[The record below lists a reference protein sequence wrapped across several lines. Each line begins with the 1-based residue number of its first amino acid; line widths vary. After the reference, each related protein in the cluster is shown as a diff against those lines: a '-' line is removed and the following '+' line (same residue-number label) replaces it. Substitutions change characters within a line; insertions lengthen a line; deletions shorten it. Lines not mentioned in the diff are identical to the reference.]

1 MSDFTLTIKKNDI
14 YEEVAK
20 TTAYIGKKTTVEDGK
35 SAFDQIFVTEADLA
49 MIERFFNE
57 SLDALRNVLK
67 RFISGGSGVDGTI
80 NWELEMTSRF
90 DENLLS
96 SINSSANS
104 FLVNSIIGKWCEIAA
119 NEKAKEYADNAVAL
133 LLDIKDKAFYKK
145 NRHEQKYHSMARKSL
160 TITLY
165 MSELIYDFQNK
176 AFLTGRSRRAASM
189 DAEAASNIQA
199 SDDDEDKNQALRSIQ
214 NAYSQLLVE
223 LSESVQTDT
232 GTTASN
238 ELISGDTNIT
248 INLSLPSN
256 YPLALKDALTS
267 SIHDYI
273 INKAL
278 MDWFIITNPNES
290 KTYSELSIA
299 AIKNLHETFNRRE
312 RPSRT
317 APNE

>member
-1 MSDFTLTIKKNDI
+1 
-14 YEEVAK
+14 
-20 TTAYIGKKTTVEDGK
+20 
-35 SAFDQIFVTEADLA
+35 
-49 MIERFFNE
+49 
-57 SLDALRNVLK
+57 
-67 RFISGGSGVDGTI
+67 
-80 NWELEMTSRF
+80 
-90 DENLLS
+90 
-96 SINSSANS
+96 
-104 FLVNSIIGKWCEIAA
+104 
-119 NEKAKEYADNAVAL
+119 
-133 LLDIKDKAFYKK
+133 
-145 NRHEQKYHSMARKSL
+145 
-160 TITLY
+160 
-165 MSELIYDFQNK
+165 
-176 AFLTGRSRRAASM
+176 M
-189 DAEAASNIQA
+189 DSEAASNIQA

-223 LSESVQTDT
+223 LSESVSISD

-238 ELISGDTNIT
+238 ELIDGNTNIVFS
-248 INLSLPSN
+248 LSIPSN

-290 KTYSELSIA
+290 KTYAELSVA

>member
-1 MSDFTLTIKKNDI
+1 
-14 YEEVAK
+14 
-20 TTAYIGKKTTVEDGK
+20 
-35 SAFDQIFVTEADLA
+35 
-49 MIERFFNE
+49 
-57 SLDALRNVLK
+57 
-67 RFISGGSGVDGTI
+67 
-80 NWELEMTSRF
+80 
-90 DENLLS
+90 
-96 SINSSANS
+96 
-104 FLVNSIIGKWCEIAA
+104 
-119 NEKAKEYADNAVAL
+119 
-133 LLDIKDKAFYKK
+133 
-145 NRHEQKYHSMARKSL
+145 MARKDL

-176 AFLTGRSRRAASM
+176 VFLTGRSRRAADM
-189 DAEAASNIQA
+189 DAEAVSSIQA
-199 SDDDEDKNQALRSIQ
+199 SDDEEDKNQALRSIQ

-223 LSESVQTDT
+223 LSESVRTGS

-238 ELISGDTNIT
+238 ELIDGDTNIT

-278 MDWFIITNPNES
+278 MDWFVITNPNEA
-290 KTYSELSIA
+290 KTYSELSVT

>member
-1 MSDFTLTIKKNDI
+1 
-14 YEEVAK
+14 
-20 TTAYIGKKTTVEDGK
+20 
-35 SAFDQIFVTEADLA
+35 
-49 MIERFFNE
+49 
-57 SLDALRNVLK
+57 
-67 RFISGGSGVDGTI
+67 
-80 NWELEMTSRF
+80 
-90 DENLLS
+90 
-96 SINSSANS
+96 
-104 FLVNSIIGKWCEIAA
+104 
-119 NEKAKEYADNAVAL
+119 
-133 LLDIKDKAFYKK
+133 
-145 NRHEQKYHSMARKSL
+145 MARKDL

-176 AFLTGRSRRAASM
+176 AFLTGRSRIAADM
-189 DAEAASNIQA
+189 DSEAASNIQA
-199 SDDDEDKNQALRSIQ
+199 SDDEEDKNQALRSIQ

-223 LSESVQTDT
+223 LSESVRTGS

-238 ELISGDTNIT
+238 ELIDGDTNIT
-248 INLSLPSN
+248 INLSIPSN

-278 MDWFIITNPNES
+278 MDWFVITNPNEA
-290 KTYSELSIA
+290 KTYSELSVT

>member
-1 MSDFTLTIKKNDI
+1 
-14 YEEVAK
+14 
-20 TTAYIGKKTTVEDGK
+20 
-35 SAFDQIFVTEADLA
+35 
-49 MIERFFNE
+49 
-57 SLDALRNVLK
+57 
-67 RFISGGSGVDGTI
+67 
-80 NWELEMTSRF
+80 
-90 DENLLS
+90 
-96 SINSSANS
+96 
-104 FLVNSIIGKWCEIAA
+104 
-119 NEKAKEYADNAVAL
+119 
-133 LLDIKDKAFYKK
+133 
-145 NRHEQKYHSMARKSL
+145 MARKSL

-223 LSESVQTDT
+223 LSESVKTETD
-232 GTTASN
+232 TTASN
-238 ELISGDTNIT
+238 ELINDSTNIV

-278 MDWFIITNPNES
+278 MDWFIITNPDES
-290 KTYSELSIA
+290 ETYSKLSIA
-299 AIKNLHETFNRRE
+299 AINNLHETFNRRE

>member
-1 MSDFTLTIKKNDI
+1 
-14 YEEVAK
+14 
-20 TTAYIGKKTTVEDGK
+20 
-35 SAFDQIFVTEADLA
+35 
-49 MIERFFNE
+49 
-57 SLDALRNVLK
+57 
-67 RFISGGSGVDGTI
+67 
-80 NWELEMTSRF
+80 
-90 DENLLS
+90 
-96 SINSSANS
+96 
-104 FLVNSIIGKWCEIAA
+104 
-119 NEKAKEYADNAVAL
+119 
-133 LLDIKDKAFYKK
+133 
-145 NRHEQKYHSMARKSL
+145 MARKDL
-160 TITLY
+160 TVTLY

-176 AFLTGRSRRAASM
+176 TFLTGRSRRAVDM
-189 DAEAASNIQA
+189 DSEAASNIQA
-199 SDDDEDKNQALRSIQ
+199 SDDEEDKNQALRSIQ

-223 LSESVQTDT
+223 LSESVRTGS

-238 ELISGDTNIT
+238 ELIDGDTNIT

-278 MDWFIITNPNES
+278 MDWFVITNPNEA
-290 KTYSELSIA
+290 KTYSELSVT

>member
-1 MSDFTLTIKKNDI
+1 MQITLLHYCSTLRTKRSIKRNR
-14 YEEVAK
+14 YEL
-20 TTAYIGKKTTVEDGK
+20 
-35 SAFDQIFVTEADLA
+35 Q
-49 MIERFFNE
+49 
-57 SLDALRNVLK
+57 
-67 RFISGGSGVDGTI
+67 
-80 NWELEMTSRF
+80 
-90 DENLLS
+90 
-96 SINSSANS
+96 
-104 FLVNSIIGKWCEIAA
+104 
-119 NEKAKEYADNAVAL
+119 
-133 LLDIKDKAFYKK
+133 
-145 NRHEQKYHSMARKSL
+145 YHSMARKSI

-176 AFLTGRSRRAASM
+176 AFLTGRSRRAADM
-189 DAEAASNIQA
+189 DAEAASNILA

-214 NAYSQLLVE
+214 NAYYQLLVE
-223 LSESVQTDT
+223 LSESVRTDA

-299 AIKNLHETFNRRE
+299 AIKNLHESFNRRE
-312 RPSRT
+312 RPIRT
-317 APNE
+317 APNV

>member
-1 MSDFTLTIKKNDI
+1 
-14 YEEVAK
+14 
-20 TTAYIGKKTTVEDGK
+20 
-35 SAFDQIFVTEADLA
+35 
-49 MIERFFNE
+49 
-57 SLDALRNVLK
+57 
-67 RFISGGSGVDGTI
+67 
-80 NWELEMTSRF
+80 
-90 DENLLS
+90 
-96 SINSSANS
+96 
-104 FLVNSIIGKWCEIAA
+104 
-119 NEKAKEYADNAVAL
+119 
-133 LLDIKDKAFYKK
+133 
-145 NRHEQKYHSMARKSL
+145 MARKSL

-165 MSELIYDFQNK
+165 MSELIYDLQNK
-176 AFLTGRSRRAASM
+176 AFLTGRSRRSADM

-223 LSESVQTDT
+223 LSESVQTGN

-238 ELISGDTNIT
+238 ELISDDTNII

-278 MDWFIITNPNES
+278 MDWFTITNPNEV
-290 KTYSELSIA
+290 KVYSELAVESLR
-299 AIKNLHETFNRRE
+299 NLHETFNRRE

-317 APNE
+317 APSA

>member
-1 MSDFTLTIKKNDI
+1 
-14 YEEVAK
+14 
-20 TTAYIGKKTTVEDGK
+20 
-35 SAFDQIFVTEADLA
+35 
-49 MIERFFNE
+49 
-57 SLDALRNVLK
+57 
-67 RFISGGSGVDGTI
+67 
-80 NWELEMTSRF
+80 
-90 DENLLS
+90 
-96 SINSSANS
+96 
-104 FLVNSIIGKWCEIAA
+104 
-119 NEKAKEYADNAVAL
+119 
-133 LLDIKDKAFYKK
+133 
-145 NRHEQKYHSMARKSL
+145 MARKDL

-176 AFLTGRSRRAASM
+176 AFLTGRNRRAADM

-223 LSESVQTDT
+223 LSESVQTEN

-238 ELISGDTNIT
+238 KLISGDTNIV

-278 MDWFIITNPNES
+278 MDWFIITIPNES
-290 KTYSELSIA
+290 KTYSELSVV

>member
-1 MSDFTLTIKKNDI
+1 
-14 YEEVAK
+14 
-20 TTAYIGKKTTVEDGK
+20 
-35 SAFDQIFVTEADLA
+35 
-49 MIERFFNE
+49 
-57 SLDALRNVLK
+57 
-67 RFISGGSGVDGTI
+67 
-80 NWELEMTSRF
+80 
-90 DENLLS
+90 
-96 SINSSANS
+96 
-104 FLVNSIIGKWCEIAA
+104 
-119 NEKAKEYADNAVAL
+119 
-133 LLDIKDKAFYKK
+133 
-145 NRHEQKYHSMARKSL
+145 MARKDL

-176 AFLTGRSRRAASM
+176 AFLTGRSRRAADM

-223 LSESVQTDT
+223 LSESVRTGN

-238 ELISGDTNIT
+238 ELIDGDTNIT

-278 MDWFIITNPNES
+278 MDWFMITNKDDAKDYADLATVSLQN
-290 KTYSELSIA
+290 IHNA
-299 AIKNLHETFNRRE
+299 FNRRV
-312 RPSRT
+312 RPKRMEVS
-317 APNE
+317 